1 MFSKLKII
9 SNHFNNH
16 KISKILMKYIPPK
29 KLKVL
34 LIMFFAAAGFGMF
47 SGLFLATSG
56 MQGLMITLLGVVN
69 LCLGGFMGFLL
80 FTQKPYTRDSRKYKK
95 K

>member
-1 MFSKLKII
+1 
-9 SNHFNNH
+9 
-16 KISKILMKYIPPK
+16 MKYIPPK

-34 LIMFFAAAGFGMF
+34 TIMFFAAAGFGMF

-80 FTQKPYTRDSRKYKK
+80 LTQKPYTRDSRKYKK

>member
-1 MFSKLKII
+1 
-9 SNHFNNH
+9 
-16 KISKILMKYIPPK
+16 MKYIPPK

-34 LIMFFAAAGFGMF
+34 LIMFFAAAGFGIF

-56 MQGLMITLLGVVN
+56 AQGLMITLLGVVN

-80 FTQKPYTRDSRKYKK
+80 LTQKPYKRDPRKRK
-95 K
+95 

>member
-1 MFSKLKII
+1 
-9 SNHFNNH
+9 
-16 KISKILMKYIPPK
+16 MKYIPPK

-80 FTQKPYTRDSRKYKK
+80 LTQKPYTRDSRKYKK
-95 K
+95 

>member
-1 MFSKLKII
+1 
-9 SNHFNNH
+9 
-16 KISKILMKYIPPK
+16 MKYIPPK

-56 MQGLMITLLGVVN
+56 MQGLMITLLGVIN
-69 LCLGGFMGFLL
+69 LLLGGFMGYLL
-80 FTQKPYTRDSRKYKK
+80 FTQKPYTRDRRKYRK
-95 K
+95 

>member
-1 MFSKLKII
+1 
-9 SNHFNNH
+9 
-16 KISKILMKYIPPK
+16 MKYIPPK

-56 MQGLMITLLGVVN
+56 MQGLIITLLGVIN
-69 LCLGGFMGFLL
+69 LGLGGFMGFLF
-80 FTQKPYTRDSRKYKK
+80 FTQKPKVRDSRKYKK
-95 K
+95 

>member
-1 MFSKLKII
+1 
-9 SNHFNNH
+9 
-16 KISKILMKYIPPK
+16 MKYIPPK
-29 KLKVL
+29 KLKIL
-34 LIMFFAAAGFGMF
+34 SIMFFAAAGFGIF

-56 MQGLMITLLGVVN
+56 AQGLMITLLGVVN

>member
-1 MFSKLKII
+1 
-9 SNHFNNH
+9 
-16 KISKILMKYIPPK
+16 MKYIPPK

-34 LIMFFAAAGFGMF
+34 FIMFFAAAGFGIF
-47 SGLFLATSG
+47 SGLFLASSG

-80 FTQKPYTRDSRKYKK
+80 LTQKPYARDSRKYKK

>member
-1 MFSKLKII
+1 
-9 SNHFNNH
+9 
-16 KISKILMKYIPPK
+16 MKYIPPK

-34 LIMFFAAAGFGMF
+34 IIMFFAAAGFGMF

-80 FTQKPYTRDSRKYKK
+80 LTQKPYTRDSRKYKK
-95 K
+95 